1 MKEQTTKHFKT
12 QRLRESGNPAD
23 RQSDNLANGQSGNPA
38 VRQSGNL
45 ANGQSGNPAVRQS
58 DNLANGQSGNP
69 AVRQSGSPA
78 NKLSNK
84 QADKID
90 SLNMVSRNEDIL
102 SPKNEKIF
110 EAVSSLP
117 KAKAFGLTDQKQP
130 EADSFLG
137 KQTYW
142 ENLETLHSSNLP
154 DKTDNEFYSNPF
166 SIREDSIE
174 RRDFLKLMGASLAL
188 TSMSCIRRPV
198 EKIVPYAN
206 RPEEIEPGIA
216 NYYSSTFTSGGQGQS
231 IVVKTREGRP
241 IYLKGNSHFPGQ
253 YTGTSLQAQAHILN
267 LYDPDR
273 LQSLHQG
280 KRQQAS
286 KVMTWEDLD
295 EAVITSL
302 KAGSVGLLTGSI
314 SSPSTNRLLKS
325 FTNHFSIKH
334 YLCDVIGA
342 DDVIEGQN
350 LSFGESLLPSFHF
363 DKAKIIVSVGAD
375 FLGTWLAPEKF
386 NHQFAKGRKA
396 SADMNKLIVFEALH
410 SLTGANADLRI
421 RTPSSQFL
429 NVIMALIYEIVVKN
443 KNSSFAENQEVLSV
457 LNKFSNASSKTGVDP
472 AIISQLALDL
482 WQKRGETL
490 IVTGGLT
497 SRTDHSK
504 ALQVATNFLNSIL
517 ENDGKT
523 IDARF
528 SMTSYNGSYK
538 NLNSLEEDLNNNR
551 IKTLIVSGINPI
563 YTFPHLRQSLLKANT
578 IVHLTHH
585 LDETSLI
592 SDWVAPLSHQME
604 AWGDA
609 QLVKGVYSIQ
619 QPTIRPL
626 YPTRTFEENLL
637 AWLKSNP
644 PTELS
649 SYFPKPLGE
658 EKSKAPEIS
667 PHSIWY
673 KYLQNQ
679 WKSYHKEMI
688 ENGHLSRISQFED
701 FWVKTLHDGFTVYQ
715 PFKSGDHPSRPF
727 RRQSL
732 SYIAQAKIK
741 TISKDKL
748 ELSIYAKSTLGD
760 GQMANNG
767 WLQELPDPVTKV
779 VWDNYLLISP
789 TKAKKLG
796 FTKDGQHARLK
807 SSNTEIIVPILIS
820 PGTHDQVVGLALGYG
835 RTQVGDI
842 GKKVGVNAYPFVNK
856 DIFAGLEVSV
866 EKVEGR
872 TALAGVQ
879 GHHRMLG
886 RQLVV
891 EATLKDYLKSPS
903 VNIHRH
909 KLFSLYPKHEYK
921 GHRWAM
927 AIDLNACTGCS
938 ACMIA
943 CQSENNVPTVGKK
956 YILQGREMHWIRID
970 RYYTG
975 DENDPDVVFQPMLC
989 QHCENA
995 SCEAVC
1001 PVAATSHG
1009 EEGLNQMTY
1018 NRCVGTRYCS
1028 NNCPYKVRRFN
1039 WFNYTKVADSLKNA
1053 YNPDVTVRSR
1063 GVMEKCT
1070 FCVQRIKE
1078 AKISAKRKDRIFKG
1092 EDVVTACQEAC
1103 PAQAIVFGDINDP
1116 GSQVSEAFADE
1127 RSFSVLEEY
1136 NNIPM
1141 VRYKTKIRN
1150 TEKLKS
1156 NR

>member
-1 MKEQTTKHFKT
+1 MKE
-12 QRLRESGNPAD
+12 E
-23 RQSDNLANGQSGNPA
+23 
-38 VRQSGNL
+38 
-45 ANGQSGNPAVRQS
+45 
-58 DNLANGQSGNP
+58 
-69 AVRQSGSPA
+69 
-78 NKLSNK
+78 
-84 QADKID
+84 I
-90 SLNMVSRNEDIL
+90 
-102 SPKNEKIF
+102 
-110 EAVSSLP
+110 
-117 KAKAFGLTDQKQP
+117 
-130 EADSFLG
+130 
-137 KQTYW
+137 
-142 ENLETLHSSNLP
+142 
-154 DKTDNEFYSNPF
+154 
-166 SIREDSIE
+166 
-174 RRDFLKLMGASLAL
+174 FLKLMGASLAL

-216 NYYSSTFTSGGQGQS
+216 NYYSSTFTFGGQGQS
-231 IVVKTREGRP
+231 IVVKAREGRP
-241 IYLKGNSHFPGQ
+241 IYLKGNSHFPDG
-253 YTGTSLQAQAHILN
+253 YSGTSVQAQAHILN

-273 LQSLHQG
+273 LQSPYQG
-280 KRQQAS
+280 GRGKPA
-286 KVMTWEDLD
+286 KAATWEKLD
-295 EAVITSL
+295 EAVMSSL
-302 KAGSVGLLTGSI
+302 KEGSVALLTNSI
-314 SSPSTNRLLKS
+314 SSPSTNRLIQS
-325 FTNHFSIKH
+325 FTNHFSAKH
-334 YLCDVIGA
+334 YLCDVMGA
-342 DDVIEGQN
+342 DDVIEGQD
-350 LSFGESLLPSFHF
+350 LSFGGGNVLPSFRF

-386 NHQFAKGRKA
+386 NHQFAKGRRA
-396 SADMNKLIVFEALH
+396 NEDMNKLIVFEALH

-421 RTPSSQFL
+421 KTAPSQFL

-443 KNSSFAENQEVLSV
+443 KNSSFAQDQEVLSI
-457 LNKFSNASSKTGVDP
+457 LNNFSKASSQTGVDP

-497 SRTDHSK
+497 SRTDHSRV
-504 ALQVATNFLNSIL
+504 LQIATNFLNTIL

-538 NLNSLEEDLNNNR
+538 DLSSLEEDLNNNR
-551 IKTLIVSGINPI
+551 VKTLIISGINPA
-563 YTFPHLRQSLLKANT
+563 YTFPYLKESFSKANT

-592 SDWVAPLSHQME
+592 SDWVAPLSHSME

-609 QLVKGVYSIQ
+609 QLLKGVYSIQ

-626 YPTRTFEENLL
+626 YQTRSLEENLI
-637 AWLKSNP
+637 AWQKDNP
-644 PTELS
+644 SKELS
-649 SYFPKPLGE
+649 SYFPKPLSDE
-658 EKSKAPEIS
+658 EKPPTSSSEIS

-673 KYLQNQ
+673 TYLRDQ
-679 WKSYHKEMI
+679 WKFYHIDIMKS
-688 ENGHLSRISQFED
+688 GRLSLR
-701 FWVKTLHDGFTVYQ
+701 TLHFKNFWMETLHKGFAIYQ
-715 PFKSGDHPSRPF
+715 PTPSEDRPSRSF
-727 RRQSL
+727 RKSSL
-732 SYIAQAKIK
+732 FYIDQVKFAESHKSQ
-741 TISKDKL
+741 L

-760 GQMANNG
+760 GQMANNA

-789 TKAKKLG
+789 HKAKEMG
-796 FTKDGQHARLK
+796 FNKSGEHARLK
-807 SSNTEIIVPILIS
+807 SKDVEVTVPILIA
-820 PGTHDQVVGLALGYG
+820 PGTHDQVVGLAIGYG
-835 RTQVGDI
+835 RTQGGQV

-856 DIFAGLEVSV
+856 DVFAGLEVSV
-866 EKVEGR
+866 EKVEGQ
-872 TALAGVQ
+872 TALANVQ

-903 VNIHRH
+903 ANIHRH

-938 ACMIA
+938 ACMVA

-1039 WFNYTKVADSLKNA
+1039 WFNYAKVADSLKNA

-1078 AKISAKRKDRIFKG
+1078 SKVLAKREDRTFKG

-1103 PAQAIVFGDINDP
+1103 PTQAIVFGDVNDP
-1116 GSQVSEAFADE
+1116 ESQVNEAFADE
-1127 RSFSVLEEY
+1127 RGFSVLEEY

-1141 VRYKTKIRN
+1141 IRYKTKIRN
-1150 TEKLKS
+1150 IEKLKS
-1156 NR
+1156 NGKGHHA

>member
-1 MKEQTTKHFKT
+1 MRKQTTKEFKA
-12 QRLRESGNPAD
+12 QK
-23 RQSDNLANGQSGNPA
+23 
-38 VRQSGNL
+38 VRQSGK
-45 ANGQSGNPAVRQS
+45 PAIRQTDS
-58 DNLANGQSGNP
+58 QAHTQP
-69 AVRQSGSPA
+69 A
-78 NKLSNK
+78 
-84 QADKID
+84 
-90 SLNMVSRNEDIL
+90 
-102 SPKNEKIF
+102 
-110 EAVSSLP
+110 
-117 KAKAFGLTDQKQP
+117 
-130 EADSFLG
+130 
-137 KQTYW
+137 YW
-142 ENLETLHSSNLP
+142 ENLEALQSSQSLDASN
-154 DKTDNEFYSNPF
+154 KTDEFYANPF
-166 SIREDSIE
+166 SIREDPIE

-188 TSMSCIRRPV
+188 TSISCIRRPV

-241 IYLKGNSHFPGQ
+241 IYLKGNSHFPDSNSGI
-253 YTGTSLQAQAHILN
+253 SVQAQAHILN

-273 LQSLHQG
+273 LQSPHQG
-280 KRQQAS
+280 ARQQAT
-286 KVMTWEDLD
+286 KVTTWEKLD
-295 EAVITSL
+295 EAVMTSL
-302 KAGSVGLLTGSI
+302 KEGPVGLLTGSI
-314 SSPSTNRLLKS
+314 SSPSTNRLIQS
-325 FTNHFSIKH
+325 FKDHFSAKH

-350 LSFGESLLPSFHF
+350 LSFGSGLLPSFRF
-363 DKAKIIVSVGAD
+363 DKAKIIVSIGAD

-386 NHQFAKGRKA
+386 SHQFAKGRRA
-396 SADMNKLIVFEALH
+396 NEDMNKLIVFEALH
-410 SLTGANADLRI
+410 SLTGSNADLRI
-421 RTPSSQFL
+421 RTAPSQFL

-443 KNSSFAENQEVLSV
+443 KNSSFAQDQEVLSA
-457 LNKFSNASSKTGVDP
+457 LNGFSNAASQASVDP
-472 AIISQLALDL
+472 AIISKLALDL

-497 SRTDHSK
+497 SRTSHAK
-504 ALQVATNFLNSIL
+504 ALQVATNFLNTIL

-523 IDARF
+523 INARA

-538 NLNSLEEDLNNNR
+538 DLDSLKEDLDNNQ
-551 IKTLIVSGINPI
+551 IKTLIISGINPA
-563 YTFPHLRQSLLKANT
+563 YTFPHLRQSFSKAGA
-578 IVHLTHH
+578 IIHLTHH

-592 SDWVAPLSHQME
+592 SDWALPLSHPME

-609 QLVKGVYSIQ
+609 QLLKGIYSIQ

-626 YPTRTFEENLL
+626 YSTRTLEENLL
-637 AWLKSNP
+637 AWLSSNP
-644 PTELS
+644 PTDLS
-649 SYFPKPLGE
+649 SYFPQPSE
-658 EKSKAPEIS
+658 EKKSQTPKIS
-667 PHSIWY
+667 PQSIWHT
-673 KYLQNQ
+673 YLQDQ
-679 WKSYHKEMI
+679 WKSYYRDMMQ
-688 ENGHLSRISQFED
+688 NGYLNRPLSFEH
-701 FWVKTLHDGFTVYQ
+701 FWVKTLHDGFAVYQ
-715 PFKSGDHPSRPF
+715 PTSSGTHPGRSF
-727 RRQSL
+727 RKASL
-732 SYIAQAKIK
+732 SHIAQTQPAENKN
-741 TISKDKL
+741 L
-748 ELSIYAKSTLGD
+748 ELSIYAKSTIGD
-760 GQMANNG
+760 GQMANNA

-789 TKAKKLG
+789 HKAKELG
-796 FTKDGQHARLK
+796 FTKNGEHAKLK
-807 SSNTEIIVPILIS
+807 LKNTEVTVPILIA

-835 RTQVGDI
+835 RVQSGQVG
-842 GKKVGVNAYPFVNK
+842 KRVGVDAYPFVNK
-856 DIFAGLEVSV
+856 DVFAGLEVSV
-866 EKVEGR
+866 EKVEGQ
-872 TALAGVQ
+872 TDLANVQ

-903 VNIHRH
+903 ANIHRH

-943 CQSENNVPTVGKK
+943 CQSENNVPSVGKK
-956 YILQGREMHWIRID
+956 YVLQGREMHWIRID

-975 DENDPDVVFQPMLC
+975 DEGDPDVVFQPMLC

-1039 WFNYTKVADSLKNA
+1039 WFNYTKVAESLKNA

-1078 AKISAKRKDRIFKG
+1078 AKVLAKRENRRFKG

-1103 PAQAIVFGDINDP
+1103 PTEAIVFGDVND
-1116 GSQVSEAFADE
+1116 SENQVSQAFVDE

-1141 VRYKTKIRN
+1141 IRYKTKIRN

-1156 NR
+1156 TNGKGHHA

>member
-1 MKEQTTKHFKT
+1 MKVEKQTTNKFQAQKT
-12 QRLRESGNPAD
+12 QQSGKP
-23 RQSDNLANGQSGNPA
+23 ANGQSVSPVG
-38 VRQSGNL
+38 
-45 ANGQSGNPAVRQS
+45 GQSGNQV
-58 DNLANGQSGNP
+58 
-69 AVRQSGSPA
+69 V
-78 NKLSNK
+78 
-84 QADKID
+84 
-90 SLNMVSRNEDIL
+90 
-102 SPKNEKIF
+102 
-110 EAVSSLP
+110 
-117 KAKAFGLTDQKQP
+117 KQP
-130 EADSFLG
+130 
-137 KQTYW
+137 KPYW
-142 ENLETLHSSNLP
+142 ENLENLDSS
-154 DKTDNEFYSNPF
+154 DKKANDEFYSNPF

-216 NYYSSTFTSGGQGQS
+216 NYYSSTFTFGGQGQS
-231 IVVKTREGRP
+231 IVVKAREGRP
-241 IYLKGNSHFPGQ
+241 IYLKGNSHFPDG
-253 YTGTSLQAQAHILN
+253 YSGTSVQAQAHILN

-273 LQSLHQG
+273 LQSPHQG
-280 KRQQAS
+280 GRGKPARAT
-286 KVMTWEDLD
+286 TWEKLD
-295 EAVITSL
+295 EAVMSSI
-302 KAGSVGLLTGSI
+302 KEGSVGLLTGSI
-314 SSPSTNRLLKS
+314 SSPSTNRLIRS
-325 FTNHFSIKH
+325 FTDHFSAKH
-334 YLCDVIGA
+334 YLCDVMGA

-350 LSFGESLLPSFHF
+350 LSFGDDVLPSFRF
-363 DKAKIIVSVGAD
+363 DKAKIIVSIGAD

-386 NHQFAKGRKA
+386 SHLFSKGRKA
-396 SADMNKLIVFEALH
+396 DADMNKLVVFEALH

-421 RTPSSQFL
+421 RTVPSQFL
-429 NVIMALIYEIVVKN
+429 NVVMALIYEIVVKN
-443 KNSSFAENQEVLSV
+443 KNSSFAQDQEVLSV
-457 LNKFSNASSKTGVDP
+457 LNNFSTASSKAGVDS

-497 SRTDHSK
+497 SRTRHAK
-504 ALQVATNFLNSIL
+504 ALQIAANFLNTIL

-538 NLNSLEEDLNNNR
+538 DLNSLEEDLNNNK
-551 IKTLIVSGINPI
+551 IKTLIISGINPT
-563 YTFPHLRQSLLKANT
+563 YTFPHVKQTLLKAKT
-578 IVHLTHH
+578 IVYLTHH
-585 LDETSLI
+585 LDETSLT
-592 SDWVAPLSHQME
+592 SDWVAPLSHPME

-609 QLVKGVYSIQ
+609 QLLKGVYSIQ

-626 YPTRTFEENLL
+626 YQTRSLEENLI
-637 AWLKSNP
+637 AWQKDNP
-644 PTELS
+644 SGELS
-649 SYFPKPLGE
+649 SYFPKPSGE
-658 EKSKAPEIS
+658 EKSPTSQPEIS

-673 KYLQNQ
+673 DYLQDQ
-679 WKSYHKEMI
+679 WKLYHRDIMK
-688 ENGHLSRISQFED
+688 NGRLSIRTLHFKN
-701 FWVKTLHDGFTVYQ
+701 FWVKTLHEGFAIHQTTS
-715 PFKSGDHPSRPF
+715 SGSYPSRSF
-727 RRQSL
+727 RKGSL
-732 SYIAQAKIK
+732 SYIAEARA
-741 TISKDKL
+741 TETRKDRL

-760 GQMANNG
+760 GQMANNA

-789 TKAKKLG
+789 HKAKEIG
-796 FTKDGQHARLK
+796 FTKNGEHARLK
-807 SSNTEIIVPILIS
+807 LKNTEAIVPILIA
-820 PGTHDQVVGLALGYG
+820 PGTHDQSVGLAIGYG
-835 RTQVGDI
+835 RVQAGQV
-842 GKKVGVNAYPFVNK
+842 GKKVGVNAYPFVDK
-856 DIFAGLEVSV
+856 DVFSGLEVSV
-866 EKVEGR
+866 EKVDGW

-938 ACMIA
+938 ACMVA

-1039 WFNYTKVADSLKNA
+1039 WFNYAKVADSLKNA

-1078 AKISAKRKDRIFKG
+1078 GKILAKREDRTFKG

-1103 PAQAIVFGDINDP
+1103 PTQAIVFGDVNDP
-1116 GSQVSEAFADE
+1116 ESQVNKAFADE

-1156 NR
+1156 NGEGHHA

>member
-1 MKEQTTKHFKT
+1 MEHAIIRLKKDKIKVEKQTTKKF
-12 QRLRESGNPAD
+12 Q
-23 RQSDNLANGQSGNPA
+23 GQK
-38 VRQSGNL
+38 VQQSGNL
-45 ANGQSGNPAVRQS
+45 ANGQSSRQTSPQPA
-58 DNLANGQSGNP
+58 
-69 AVRQSGSPA
+69 
-78 NKLSNK
+78 
-84 QADKID
+84 
-90 SLNMVSRNEDIL
+90 
-102 SPKNEKIF
+102 
-110 EAVSSLP
+110 
-117 KAKAFGLTDQKQP
+117 
-130 EADSFLG
+130 
-137 KQTYW
+137 YW
-142 ENLETLHSSNLP
+142 ENLETLHSSSLSNN
-154 DKTDNEFYSNPF
+154 TNNEFYSNPF

-206 RPEEIEPGIA
+206 RPEEVEPGIA

-231 IVVKTREGRP
+231 IVVKAREGRP
-241 IYLKGNSHFPGQ
+241 IYLKNNSHFPDG
-253 YTGTSLQAQAHILN
+253 YSGTSLQAQAHILN

-273 LQSLHQG
+273 LKVPYQGWRSQSA
-280 KRQQAS
+280 KAA
-286 KVMTWEDLD
+286 TWEKLD
-295 EAVITSL
+295 EAVISSL
-302 KAGSVGLLTGSI
+302 KEGSIALLTNSI
-314 SSPSTNRLLKS
+314 SSPSASRLIQN
-325 FTNHFSIKH
+325 FTNHFSAKH

-350 LSFGESLLPSFHF
+350 LSFGSSNMLPSFRF
-363 DKAKIIVSVGAD
+363 DKAKIIVSIGAD

-386 NHQFAKGRKA
+386 SHQFTKGRRA
-396 SADMNKLIVFEALH
+396 SADMNKLIVFEGLH
-410 SLTGANADLRI
+410 SLTGANADVRI
-421 RTPSSQFL
+421 KTAPSQFL
-429 NVIMALIYEIVVKN
+429 NVVMALLHEIVVKN
-443 KNSSFAENQEVLSV
+443 KNSSFAQDQEVLSV
-457 LNKFSNASSKTGVDP
+457 LNRFSAAASQAGADP
-472 AIISQLALDL
+472 ALISQLALDL

-497 SRTDHSK
+497 SRTPHAK
-504 ALQVATNFLNSIL
+504 ALQIATNFLNTIL

-523 IDARF
+523 IDTRL

-538 NLNSLEEDLNNNR
+538 DLNSLESDLNNNR
-551 IKTLIVSGINPI
+551 IKTLIISGINPV
-563 YTFPHLRQSLLKANT
+563 YTFPHLRQSLSKAKT
-578 IVHLTHH
+578 IIHLTPH

-592 SDWVAPLSHQME
+592 SNWVAPLSHPME

-609 QLVKGVYSIQ
+609 QLLRGIYSIQ

-626 YPTRTFEENLL
+626 YSTRTLEENLL
-637 AWLKSNP
+637 AWQSFSP
-644 PTELS
+644 SPELLF
-649 SYFPKPLGE
+649 YFPKSSGE
-658 EKSKAPEIS
+658 EKSQTPKIS
-667 PHSIWY
+667 PNSIWY
-673 KYLQNQ
+673 TYLQDQ
-679 WKSYHKEMI
+679 WKSYHRDMI
-688 ENGHLSRISQFED
+688 QNGHLNALSQFEN
-701 FWVKTLHDGFTVYQ
+701 FWIKTLHDGFAVYQ
-715 PFKSGDHPSRPF
+715 PISHGDRPGRSFKKE
-727 RRQSL
+727 SL
-732 SYIAQAKIK
+732 SHIAQAKMSGIN
-741 TISKDKL
+741 KDQL

-760 GQMANNG
+760 GQMANNA

-789 TKAKKLG
+789 HKAKEMG
-796 FTKDGQHARLK
+796 FTKSGEHVKLK
-807 SSNTEIIVPILIS
+807 LKNTEAIVPILIA
-820 PGTHDQVVGLALGYG
+820 PGTHDQTVGLAIGYG
-835 RTQVGDI
+835 RTQAGQV
-842 GKKVGVNAYPFVNK
+842 GKKVGVDAYPFVNR
-856 DIFAGLEVSV
+856 DVFAGLEISV
-866 EKVEGR
+866 EKVEGW
-872 TALAGVQ
+872 TDLANVQ

-903 VNIHRH
+903 ANIHRH

-938 ACMIA
+938 ACMVA

-975 DENDPDVVFQPMLC
+975 DESDPDVVFQPMLC

-1078 AKISAKRKDRIFKG
+1078 AKVLAKREDRIFRG

-1103 PAQAIVFGDINDP
+1103 PAQAIVFGDVNDP
-1116 GSQVSEAFADE
+1116 GSEVSEAFADE
-1127 RSFSVLEEY
+1127 GSFSVLEEY

-1156 NR
+1156 TDKGHHA